1 MKVLF
6 WVAMAIVKISDVK
19 LFSAAVSFIQTII
32 KMQDYHEG
40 FKKGV
45 EECFNSAREGS
56 FDQVSP

>member
-1 MKVLF
+1 
-6 WVAMAIVKISDVK
+6 MAIVKISDVK

-56 FDQVSP
+56 FDQVSLIE